1 LVTRFLRLFCFL
13 LVLNASKGFAQKDS
27 SFLLLRTY
35 NGDIA
40 DAAIDNLDNLYII
53 SSSGKIKKFTPSGDS
68 VVYDQVKSYGKLFS
82 LEVSNPLKILLLYK
96 DYAKVVIL
104 DRFFA
109 PVAVLDLKRYSI
121 LQPSAVGLSYDN
133 NIWVFDEY
141 DNKLKKIDEQGN
153 HLLETPD
160 FRSIFNTQVDPQ
172 KIISDHKLVY
182 LADSAN
188 GVFVFD
194 NYGSFKKR
202 IDVKSWQSIAVS
214 SDYIISSDNEEVHF
228 YNMVTLM
235 DTKRKSPVF
244 NPYIHSFTSPTRL
257 VTFSTDTLHIYQR
270 RF

>member
-1 LVTRFLRLFCFL
+1 VITIATKA
-13 LVLNASKGFAQKDS
+13 NAQKDS
-27 SFLLLRTY
+27 SFLLLRSY
-35 NGDIA
+35 YGDIS

-82 LEVSNPLKILLLYK
+82 LDVSNPLKMLLLYK

-109 PVAVLDLKRYSI
+109 PESVLDLKRFSI

-153 HLLETPD
+153 LLLETPD
-160 FRSIFNTQVDPQ
+160 FRSIFNIHIDPQ

-182 LADSAN
+182 LADTAN

-194 NYGSFKKR
+194 NYGAFKKR
-202 IDVKSWQSIAVS
+202 IDVKNWQSIAVS
-214 SDYIISSDNEEVHF
+214 SDYIISSSIEEVHF
-228 YNMVTLM
+228 YNMVTLI
-235 DTKRKSPVF
+235 DTKRKSPIF
-244 NPYIHSFTSPTRL
+244 NPYIHSFTSPTRF
-257 VTFSTDTLHIYQR
+257 VTFSSDTLHIYQR

>member
-1 LVTRFLRLFCFL
+1 LVKRFLGLFCIL
-13 LVLNASKGFAQKDS
+13 IVISTSSIHAQKDS
-27 SFLLLRTY
+27 SFILLRTY

-82 LEVSNPLKILLLYK
+82 LDVSNPLKILLLYK

-109 PVAVLDLKRYSI
+109 PISVLDLKRFSI
-121 LQPSAVGLSYDN
+121 LQPAAVGLSYDN
-133 NIWVFDEY
+133 NIWVYDEY

-160 FRSIFNTQVDPQ
+160 FRSIFNIPIDPQ

-182 LADSAN
+182 LADTTN

-214 SDYIISSDNEEVHF
+214 SDYIISSTNEEIHF

-244 NPYIHSFTSPTRL
+244 NPYIHSFTSPNRL
-257 VTFSTDTLHIYQR
+257 ITFSTDTLHIYQR

>member
-1 LVTRFLRLFCFL
+1 MAIKIPGLFILLLILCRLEL
-13 LVLNASKGFAQKDS
+13 HAQKDS

-35 NGDIA
+35 NGDIS

-68 VVYDQVKSYGKLFS
+68 VIYDQVKSYGKLFS
-82 LEVSNPLKILLLYK
+82 LDVSNPLKILLLYK
-96 DYAKVVIL
+96 DYAKLIIL
-104 DRFFA
+104 DRFLA

-121 LQPSAVGLSYDN
+121 LQPSAIGLSYDN

-160 FRSIFNTQVDPQ
+160 FRSIFNVQIDPQ

-182 LADSAN
+182 LADTAN
-188 GVFVFD
+188 GVFIFD
-194 NYGSFKKR
+194 NYGSFKKK
-202 IDVKSWQSIAVS
+202 IDVKSWQSIAIS
-214 SDYIISSDNEEVHF
+214 SDYVISSTNEEVHF
-228 YNMVTLM
+228 YNMATLM
-235 DTKRKSPVF
+235 DTKRRSPVF
-244 NPYIHSFTSPTRL
+244 KPYVHSFTSPNRF
-257 VTFSTDTLHIYQR
+257 VTFSTDTLHIYQH